1 MRAILTVSFILFS
14 LITFAQNGYTFAY
27 ESRKLEIKP
36 SPTSEFTQW
45 FLENNEKFGKVA
57 PLSTRSTTKVTLVF
71 VVDKEG
77 NILEPQIWRGIGQG
91 YDAYALNLIRN
102 NPFKWNPGKNKN
114 NESVDTEVYYQ
125 LDFVKNDNKIMSKE
139 NYPVR
144 K

>member
-1 MRAILTVSFILFS
+1 MKAILTISFILFS
-14 LITFAQNGYTFAY
+14 LITFEQNGDTFAY

-36 SPTSEFTQW
+36 SPTYEFTQW

-57 PLSTRSTTKVTLVF
+57 TLSTRSTTKVTLVF
-71 VVDKEG
+71 VVDSEG
-77 NILEPQIWRGIGQG
+77 NILDPKIWRGIGQG
-91 YDAYALNLIRN
+91 YDDYAYYLIRN
-102 NPFKWNPGKNKN
+102 NPFKWNSGKNKN
-114 NESVDTEVYYQ
+114 NESVNTEVYYQ